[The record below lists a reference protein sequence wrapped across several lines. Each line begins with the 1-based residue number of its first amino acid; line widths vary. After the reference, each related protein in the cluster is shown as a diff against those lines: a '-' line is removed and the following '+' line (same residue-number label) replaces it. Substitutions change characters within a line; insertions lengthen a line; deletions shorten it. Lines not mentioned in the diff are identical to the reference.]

1 MHVCTR
7 SWLEFHLDSLIS
19 LLSAEVE
26 SVIKPPAALTAIPC
40 MRQEQSLHAS
50 LAKLQEI
57 VNLELNVAILEIAR
71 KHGTEV
77 VLLSVGNFLLA
88 ADSGDSER
96 LG

>member
-40 MRQEQSLHAS
+40 MRQSLHAS